1 MSKKKKPYGD
11 DVKFLHY
18 RAYEEIPTGD
28 GDAREQI
35 ASHGGSTVAYVEG
48 EEGISFAFAHCHEL
62 DRYNKE
68 LGRIKSAGRLLSD
81 KYSAS
86 EKLSRDAFIR
96 TLDNHMAQRY
106 LFRRSQPETLVH

>member
-1 MSKKKKPYGD
+1 MSKKKPYSD

-18 RAYEEIPTGD
+18 RAYEIIPD
-28 GDAREQI
+28 GPGQETAVI
-35 ASHGGSTVAYVEG
+35 TSNGGATVAYIEG
-48 EEGISFAFAHCHEL
+48 EEGISHAFAYCHDA

-68 LGRIKSAGRLLSD
+68 LGRIKSAGRLLSE